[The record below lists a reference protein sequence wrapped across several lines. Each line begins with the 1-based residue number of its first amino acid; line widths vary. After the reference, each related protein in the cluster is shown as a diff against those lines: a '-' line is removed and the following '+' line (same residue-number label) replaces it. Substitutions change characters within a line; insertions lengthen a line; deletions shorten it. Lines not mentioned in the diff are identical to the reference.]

1 MQLKPSSLIRPV
13 TVLATSVAT
22 YNVTKATI
30 RNNVAEPQ
38 TKTQKVTL
46 WLGSFVIAS
55 MVSESAESYVNGK
68 FDDFAHEWSK
78 IKQQTPTK

>member
-1 MQLKPSSLIRPV
+1 MQLKPSSLVRP
-13 TVLATSVAT
+13 TIALATSVAT

-30 RNNVAEPQ
+30 RNNVAEPE

-55 MVSESAESYVNGK
+55 MVSEAAESYVNGK
-68 FDDFAHEWSK
+68 IDIFVNELNK
-78 IKQQTPTK
+78 NKPQPTK